1 MNKVQIEVALGLHSE
16 VAPGAMRFVVGED
29 FTSFGAEY
37 TFNDLC
43 AARAVLLDLA
53 DALTKKLNEI
63 TH

>member
-1 MNKVQIEVALGLHSE
+1 MNNIKIE

-29 FTSFGAEY
+29 FTAFGAEY